1 MIYRYGQ
8 RVKNDKRSLKKYI
21 VGGVAS
27 ILMVSGAGGIAL
39 AGTGGFADYCS
50 ASANGC
56 AQSGADSGSCAG
68 HGSFGAFGKGN
79 NFGNDTSGHAPLPG
93 NNQNGNGA
101 NGQLTGANNSGF
113 SEVCTQ

>member
-1 MIYRYGQ
+1 MTYRYGQ
-8 RVKNDKRSLKKYI
+8 RVKRDKKSIKKYI
-21 VGGVAS
+21 VGAVTS
-27 ILMVSGAGGIAL
+27 ILIAGGMAIPA
-39 AGTGGFADYCS
+39 FAANDYCG